1 MSRSDSHGSCLK
13 AGAWAT
19 RNRLSKEVSTR
30 GPQSHTSS
38 GQLPTSRP
46 PVKSGFSALSS
57 PNYTQFL
64 LAFSTWELHIR
75 FVTARPGLPPDW
87 TAA

>member
-1 MSRSDSHGSCLK
+1 MRAAKPHFL
-13 AGAWAT
+13 GAA
-19 RNRLSKEVSTR
+19 
-30 GPQSHTSS
+30 PH
-38 GQLPTSRP
+38 LPT